1 MDCRR
6 GKTIS
11 YNDVGTFASYN
22 RMVREIGAA
31 GFAIGASQVGSP
43 VGLMFGHYIV
53 SKWRNLNQQKRAEL
67 HGIVE
72 GDRRT
77 GPLLVTIYD
86 DAPREAR
93 DALRGLFME
102 RLRNPYTENQPEKA
116 AYAPKIGKEQKRV
129 GSEKGGD

>member
-1 MDCRR
+1 MDGRR
-6 GKTIS
+6 GKTLS
-11 YNDVGTFASYN
+11 DNDVISFAAYN
-22 RMVREIGAA
+22 RMVREIGTA

-53 SKWRNLNQQKRAEL
+53 SKWRNLNQQQSAEL

-93 DALRGLFME
+93 EALSGLFMD
-102 RLRNPYTENQPEKA
+102 RLRNAYNDNQPAK
-116 AYAPKIGKEQKRV
+116 KIGRAHV
-129 GSEKGGD
+129 